1 MVCDRGNPHV
11 PGKLRIRPIVG
22 WVAGVLACLPHVG
35 SAEPES
41 HLRFFRQNR
50 DFILRA
56 FEALPRAPAGPADS
70 ARAWAFD
77 PFAAGSVQERVR
89 AVRAALDTASAP
101 EHLGAFHDAL
111 GALLDDV
118 GAAGTRL
125 DDLDS
130 RFRAHLRTSMEV
142 TLAAAGP
149 GVERVEAWIDGEPA
163 AEHVLAEPEK
173 AALAAG
179 GVLEV
184 LRRVAEPR
192 TQNLEVRVWLAGRSD
207 PVRCVQTVSP
217 VLDALVCVRLDLDGA
232 NAPIRVHQTTLEAH
246 L

>member
-1 MVCDRGNPHV
+1 MRFDRRGMRQAASWIKPLGFGV
-11 PGKLRIRPIVG
+11 ACGLGLLPG
-22 WVAGVLACLPHVG
+22 AG
-35 SAEPES
+35 SAAPES
-41 HLRFFRQNR
+41 HLQFFRQNR
-50 DFILRA
+50 EFILRA
-56 FEALPRAPAGPADS
+56 FEALPREPSAPTAD

-89 AVRAALDTASAP
+89 AVRAALDTATTP
-101 EHLGAFHDAL
+101 EQLGAFHNAL
-111 GALLDDV
+111 GGLLDEV

-142 TLAAAGP
+142 TLAAAGA
-149 GVERVEAWIDGEPA
+149 GVERVEASIDGEPA
-163 AEHVLAEPEK
+163 AEHVLSEPEK

-192 TQNLEVRVWLAGRSD
+192 PQNLEVRVWFAGRSE
-207 PVRCVQTVSP
+207 PVRCVQAVTP
-217 VLDALVCVRLDLDGA
+217 VVDALVCVRLDLDGA
-232 NAPIRVHQTTLEAH
+232 NAPIRVHQTTLEAN